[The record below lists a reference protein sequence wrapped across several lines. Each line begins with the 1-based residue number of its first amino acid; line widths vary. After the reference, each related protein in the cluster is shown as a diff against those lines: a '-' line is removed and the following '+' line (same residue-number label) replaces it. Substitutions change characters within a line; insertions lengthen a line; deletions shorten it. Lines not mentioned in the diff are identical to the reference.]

1 MRIGMP
7 GGRLSRTK
15 QNNDPQGET
24 TSRRCKCASKF
35 VSSFLLLL
43 LLPIF
48 FYAVALESEQKKE
61 LVGRSSSSSFGSF
74 LSEKAKW
81 IESIGFIGFHEF
93 GKIGLL
99 LYWV

>member
-1 MRIGMP
+1 M
-7 GGRLSRTK
+7 
-15 QNNDPQGET
+15 
-24 TSRRCKCASKF
+24 SRRCKCAPKF
-35 VSSFLLLL
+35 VSSFFLLLL